1 MSAHINLNVSN
12 KKIEKAL
19 FVFLAMHQVY
29 QECVSETHMGAAVL
43 PYGYMSTVTIVSPL
57 CVTGQICSRP

>member
-43 PYGYMSTVTIVSPL
+43 PYDYMSTVTIVSPL